1 MTFPPK
7 LFTKASSLGW
17 ASRQGGNS
25 LPSPE
30 HASLPAQGFCWA
42 ETTLRKAAGEGG
54 TPLFCFPDFFLKSET
69 LRLAFLNRNRAKA
82 FLMGQA

>member
-1 MTFPPK
+1 MTFPPR
-7 LFTKASSLGW
+7 LFTEASSLGW

-42 ETTLRKAAGEGG
+42 ETTLREAAGEGG
-54 TPLFCFPDFFLKSET
+54 DSAVLFPPLRFEK
-69 LRLAFLNRNRAKA
+69 
-82 FLMGQA
+82 

>member
-7 LFTKASSLGW
+7 LFTEASSLGW